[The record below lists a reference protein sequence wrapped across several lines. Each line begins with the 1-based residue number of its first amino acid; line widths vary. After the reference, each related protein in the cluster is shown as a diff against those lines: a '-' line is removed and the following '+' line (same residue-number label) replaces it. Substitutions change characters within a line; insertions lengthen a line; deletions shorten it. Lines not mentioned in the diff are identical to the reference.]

1 VVPPSGVSMLEAA
14 DVAVPAESRLG
25 VEPAA
30 EVEAQPMPV
39 PEAEPAPQPE
49 PPRPR
54 PSGPASSPGR
64 AFNPEIVPAD
74 D

>member
-1 VVPPSGVSMLEAA
+1 
-14 DVAVPAESRLG
+14 
-25 VEPAA
+25 
-30 EVEAQPMPV
+30 MPV